1 MSNLIT
7 TLLGVIIGVAGAI
20 FGAGIVFSR
29 MQISVDKNRH
39 DLNQMGK
46 KYGRLVSLLILWADT
61 PEKREQL
68 SRATEPQW

>member
-1 MSNLIT
+1 VSSLVL
-7 TLLGVIIGVAGAI
+7 TLLGVFCGMVGAI
-20 FGAGIVFSR
+20 FGAGIVFST
-29 MQISVDKNRH
+29 MQTKIEKARTDV
-39 DLNQMGK
+39 NQLGK